1 MVELKVGDNTF
12 VSVDVDP
19 SDKMRKK
26 GEQEK
31 IIAKFDD
38 LLDILKAVGQEV
50 ETSMK
55 TVSETLT
62 EFELSI
68 AFEINAEGNF
78 LISKV
83 GAKSQ
88 IQGKFTWSMGN

>member
-1 MVELKVGDNTF
+1 MIKLKVGEKTL

-19 SDKMRKK
+19 GEKVLKK
-26 GEQEK
+26 GGQDE
-31 IIAKFDD
+31 IVAKFDD
-38 LLDILKAVGQEV
+38 LLDILKAVGQEI
-50 ETSMK
+50 ETSMS

-78 LISKV
+78 FISKV

-88 IQGKFTWSMGN
+88 IQGKFTWSVGN